1 MNWWWFFTKSC
12 PTLATPW
19 TVCSPPSSS
28 VHGIFQARI
37 LEWVDISFSRRSS
50 QRRNRIW
57 FSCIAGRFF
66 NNWARGK
73 SLINDILGFKLH
85 CVYIHMSIHT
95 HIIKCALKIAHIYVG
110 CVYTYVISRHSI
122 CLDISGNFYTLITF
136 FMTLQFSRA
145 QWRYHVSIPSDIG

>member
-1 MNWWWFFTKSC
+1 
-12 PTLATPW
+12 
-19 TVCSPPSSS
+19 
-28 VHGIFQARI
+28 
-37 LEWVDISFSRRSS
+37 
-50 QRRNRIW
+50 
-57 FSCIAGRFF
+57 
-66 NNWARGK
+66 
-73 SLINDILGFKLH
+73 
-85 CVYIHMSIHT
+85 MSIHT